1 MHELTCN
8 QVVTLLTF
16 YIENK
21 LSTKLSRQIQ
31 EHLAICPKCMEK
43 YKKLQK
49 ILENFSAIKLKISS
63 DEIEP
68 DETIYETPQY
78 ETFKANLSAYIDNE
92 LSDMENIKI
101 KKIAISNPLARRDLE
116 NIYAF
121 KQLLQSSFNKT
132 KNELKQDYSKKTLEK
147 LYLSKEA
154 DKIPQFYKLMG
165 IFACLMLVMLI
176 GLLNMLN
183 F

>member
-21 LSTKLSRQIQ
+21 LNKNLSRQIQ
-31 EHLAICPKCMEK
+31 EHLSICPKCMEK
-43 YKKLQK
+43 YQKLRK
-49 ILENFSAIKLKISS
+49 ILENFSEIKSRIAEEENSFDAS
-63 DEIEP
+63 V
-68 DETIYETPQY
+68 YETPQY
-78 ETFKANLSAYIDNE
+78 ERFKANLSAYIDNE
-92 LSDMENIKI
+92 LSDTENIKI

-132 KNELKQDYSKKTLEK
+132 KNELKQDYSRKILEK
-147 LYLSKEA
+147 LYNSKVEE
-154 DKIPQFYKLMG
+154 KIPQFYKLMG
-165 IFACLMLVMLI
+165 LFVCLMFVMII